1 MGDRVIDILFG
12 FRGQLGRWQ
21 YFLWHICG
29 GFLAGFLLS
38 LVFIAMAFADK
49 GRQTLIHPAIMLPFL
64 VFFLPFIW
72 MGFSIQSARIRDIGL
87 RALGVM
93 LTVAL
98 IFVVAAVARIVMPE
112 GAVPRALTLL
122 NRGVGIVYSV
132 LLLFAPSG
140 FVSQRTSPDP
150 EDTDKNGRRAPVAA
164 YVAPTKVAA
173 GSNKNSFG
181 RRGLNGT

>member
-1 MGDRVIDILFG
+1 MGDRVIDILFR
-12 FRGQLGRWQ
+12 FQGQLGRRQ
-21 YFLWHICG
+21 YFLWSFGVSLLG
-29 GFLAGFLLS
+29 GVLFA

-49 GRQTLIHPAIMLPFL
+49 GRQTVLHPAVMLPFQL
-64 VFFLPFIW
+64 FFLPFIW
-72 MGFSIQSARIRDIGL
+72 MHFSIQSARIRDIGL
-87 RALGVM
+87 QALGVM

-98 IFVVAAVARIVMPE
+98 IFVIAAVARIVMPD

-122 NRGVGIVYSV
+122 SRGVGVVYSV

-150 EDTDKNGRRAPVAA
+150 EDMDKNGWRAPVAA

-173 GSNKNSFG
+173 GRNKNSFG